1 MALRSAIGRVAAA
14 FGASCSAPAP
24 RAAWSGFSLAAS
36 PAWRGL
42 AAGSPRSF
50 HASSV
55 AEASAPKLSGWA
67 QWKRA
72 QNKRNKTLG
81 AKRWNARVLTKQA
94 RKAQGN
100 LVERWKIFR
109 GDQVMVNSGKDRGQV
124 GTVTKVFRKEN
135 RLIVEGLNLVKKHV
149 KRTEGNQGGVI
160 TMESPVHYSNVNLVD
175 PVTGSPVRVGRR
187 FLDDGTKVRVTRGR
201 LASGAIVPK
210 PDIAMQRRR
219 PRNTKVGSR
228 DTSWQE
234 TLKNTYAPGPA
245 SGAGGFF

>member
-14 FGASCSAPAP
+14 FGASCSTPAP
-24 RAAWSGFSLAAS
+24 RAGSSGFSLAAS
-36 PAWRGL
+36 LAWRGL
-42 AAGSPRSF
+42 AARSF

-72 QNKRNKTLG
+72 QNKRNKALG
-81 AKRWNARVLTKQA
+81 ARRWNARVLTKQA

-124 GTVTKVFRKEN
+124 GTVTKVFCKEN

-175 PVTGSPVRVGRR
+175 PMTGSPVRVGRK
-187 FLDDGTKVRVTRGR
+187 FLDDGTKVRVTRG
-201 LASGAIVPK
+201 
-210 PDIAMQRRR
+210 
-219 PRNTKVGSR
+219 
-228 DTSWQE
+228 
-234 TLKNTYAPGPA
+234 GPA
-245 SGAGGFF
+245 GHRAQAGHRHAETQAAEHQGGIQGHVVAGSAQEHVRTRARLGCRGVLLTSY

>member
-160 TMESPVHYSNVNLVD
+160 TMESPVHYSNVNLSG
-175 PVTGSPVRVGRR
+175 PR
-187 FLDDGTKVRVTRGR
+187 DGIARARG
-201 LASGAIVPK
+201 AQVP
-210 PDIAMQRRR
+210 
-219 PRNTKVGSR
+219 
-228 DTSWQE
+228 
-234 TLKNTYAPGPA
+234 
-245 SGAGGFF
+245 